1 MHVGRVT
8 DNLFNDPDN
17 KVIVFNTV
25 VGECQSIQGE
35 ALKILGAIDTSS
47 SMGIEIPA

>member
-17 KVIVFNTV
+17 KVIVFNTF
-25 VGECQSIQGE
+25 VGECQ
-35 ALKILGAIDTSS
+35 
-47 SMGIEIPA
+47 